1 MQLEAQEREIHL
13 MGLGSQSQSQSLGAD
28 GFSVG
33 SQSRGSKSSK
43 GGKGAKKSKGGGKS
57 KAMAGGAS
65 SSWINSGSPGNHG
78 RYTNSGEEEEEVQ
91 IVGEENEIEGGG
103 NLMDSSWGFASSS
116 ANVNMIPG
124 EFGGASSRPE
134 RPGTSAGSEWGRERA
149 ASSAGGSRGHAG
161 GGTGLGTGGGPRG
174 LQAPIEEEFGSVTDA
189 ADIPILA
196 AEVVD
201 ES

>member
-1 MQLEAQEREIHL
+1 MQLEAQEREIRL
-13 MGLGSQSQSQSLGAD
+13 MGQGSQSLGAD

-43 GGKGAKKSKGGGKS
+43 GAKGAKRSKGGGKS
-57 KAMAGGAS
+57 KSKAGAGAEAGAAS
-65 SSWINSGSPGNHG
+65 STWNNGNHG
-78 RYTNSGEEEEEVQ
+78 RYANSGDEEEVER
-91 IVGEENEIEGGG
+91 VGEESEIVGGG

-124 EFGGASSRPE
+124 EFGGASSRSE
-134 RPGTSAGSEWGRERA
+134 RPGTSAGNEWGRERA

-161 GGTGLGTGGGPRG
+161 GGAGPGTGGGPRG